1 MTTTRIRRLSVS
13 CVLACA
19 TACAASIAMA
29 QTGAPGAP
37 PSPLVQHAPGG
48 IDYLSGGAGEETRNA
63 MAAHAGELPFK
74 LVLSGTGGEYVVAD
88 QLVVRSAQGE
98 AVVVR
103 DAGPIVMMRLPAGAY
118 TLEATVQGRTERR
131 NVRIGNGAQTVD
143 WRWPT

>member
-1 MTTTRIRRLSVS
+1 MTTIRIRRLSVS

-19 TACAASIAMA
+19 TACAATIATA

-37 PSPLVQHAPGG
+37 PAPLVQHAPGG

-74 LVLSGTGGEYVVAD
+74 VVLSGTGGEYVVAD
-88 QLVVRSAQGE
+88 RLVVRSPEGE
-98 AVVVR
+98 ALVVR
-103 DAGPIVMMRLPAGAY
+103 DAGPIVMMRLPPGAY

-131 NVRIGNGAQTVD
+131 EVRVGNGAQTMN
-143 WRWPT
+143 WRWPS